1 MDNVHEHE
9 DDTPRDDVRHRFA
22 DDVAELLLHALHQ
35 LAEAGFVA
43 RDDENVW
50 VTTKKF
56 RAEIVMRKLRKD
68 NGT

>member
-35 LAEAGFVA
+35 LAEAGFVE